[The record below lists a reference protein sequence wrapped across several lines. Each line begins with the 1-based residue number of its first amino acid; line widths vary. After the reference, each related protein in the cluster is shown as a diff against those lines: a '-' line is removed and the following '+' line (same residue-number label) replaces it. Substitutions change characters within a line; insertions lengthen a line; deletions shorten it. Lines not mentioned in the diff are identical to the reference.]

1 MILPIDLILLFF
13 LVIIA
18 IAAVTVKDI
27 LAAVIL
33 TGAYSFVMAN
43 VWLQMGSSDVAFTEA
58 AIGAGVSTALMVAA
72 ISRTTRW
79 EK

>member
-1 MILPIDLILLFF
+1 MIVPIDLILLFF
-13 LVIIA
+13 LLIIA
-18 IAAVTVKDI
+18 IAAVTIKDI

-43 VWLQMGSSDVAFTEA
+43 VWLQMGSCDVAFTEA

-72 ISRTTRW
+72 ISRTARW

>member
-18 IAAVTVKDI
+18 IAAVTIKDI

>member
-1 MILPIDLILLFF
+1 MIIPVDLLLLFF
-13 LVIIA
+13 LLIIA
-18 IAAVTVKDI
+18 IAAITVKDL
-27 LAAVIL
+27 LAAVVL

-43 VWLQMGSSDVAFTEA
+43 VWLQMNSPDVAFTEA